1 MTKLSDKQYDM
12 LARIGALYGRRRAV
26 RSEVLKEIDTLIE
39 NRTNRINEELF
50 EVVRDAVNAGVPKSR
65 IGAAIGTSANKTW
78 NELITAAFGVTEPEV
93 DYGDERPPS
102 FWVTQNMDNTRTV
115 FLDNYLLDGDVVT
128 GEVEFARVDDE
139 WLVQGDDQLGSA
151 VERALFGA
159 EQDEALR
166 AEFDKV
172 VA

>member
-93 DYGDERPPS
+93 DYDDDQPHAEVRRVSENSVG
-102 FWVTQNMDNTRTV
+102 VC
-115 FLDNYLLDGDVVT
+115 LDNYLLDGDVVT

-139 WLVQGDDQLGSA
+139 WLVQGDNRQRPD
-151 VERALFGA
+151 R
-159 EQDEALR
+159 
-166 AEFDKV
+166 
-172 VA
+172 